1 MKLGPHSPRNF
12 AGIREPYCL
21 LERARFAVLPV
32 PYDST
37 VDWHNGQR
45 EGPRAIID
53 ASQNLEFYD
62 QELDRETFKVGIH
75 TFPELKP
82 VLGSPAQMVS
92 RVERAVAWILDN
104 GKFPVVL
111 GGEHSITVGGVR
123 ALVRRYPDLSVLQLD
138 AHADLRQSH
147 LGTKYSHACTL
158 RRMMELCPVVGVG
171 IRSLSAEEQAFV
183 KQRGLRYFAPGAI
196 AARDVVASLSALVY
210 ITIDLDVL
218 DPAIMAA
225 VGSPEPGGLG
235 WGEVL
240 ALLKAVAGE
249 RELVGFDLVELC
261 PRQGPAACAFTAA
274 KLGYKLMGYAVEGKR

>member
-1 MKLGPHSPRNF
+1 MKLGPLSPRNF
-12 AGIREPYCL
+12 AGIREPYSL
-21 LERARFAVLPV
+21 LEKARIVVLPV

-37 VDWHNGQR
+37 VGWHSGQR

-75 TFPELKP
+75 TLMELQP
-82 VLGSPAQMVS
+82 ALGSPARMVS
-92 RVERAVAWILDN
+92 RVERAVAWILEK
-104 GKFPVVL
+104 GKFPVLL
-111 GGEHSITVGGVR
+111 GGEHSITVGAVR

-138 AHADLRQSH
+138 AHADLRQSY
-147 LGTKYSHACTL
+147 LGTRYSHACTA
-158 RRMMELCPVVGVG
+158 RRLMELCPVVGVG
-171 IRSLSAEEQAFV
+171 IRSLSSEEQVFV
-183 KQRGLRYFAPGAI
+183 EEKGLRYFPPGNI
-196 AARDVVASLSALVY
+196 PIREVLASLSARVY

-235 WGEVL
+235 WGEAL
-240 ALLKAVAGE
+240 ALLKAVAGGK
-249 RELVGFDLVELC
+249 ELVGFDLVELC

-274 KLGYKLMGYAVEGKR
+274 KLAYKLMGYVVEGKR